1 MKEPT
6 DMGMNRTGIDT
17 SPKDSERTCEGAAE
31 SGVAPAFG
39 RAPAA
44 AGGVALARDA
54 APIGGGPPPGTRKG
68 VPQMGQELFT
78 KKPTVFLDKLG
89 ERVAFE
95 RTGTRLYELL
105 ITKLDALGTWDGGP
119 SRERLARFHDDELDH
134 FRLVEDAMRSL
145 GADPTAVTPSA
156 DVAGV
161 EAQGV
166 LQVIADPRTTL
177 DQSLHAILVAEL
189 ADNAAWEMLIDLA
202 TATGHDELV
211 QGFRT
216 ALDDERVHLAEV
228 RSWLSEHTRAAATRD
243 LEERAA

>member
-1 MKEPT
+1 MT
-6 DMGMNRTGIDT
+6 D
-17 SPKDSERTCEGAAE
+17 EGPAGPAQPP
-31 SGVAPAFG
+31 GGAGRGAPPGGPGGGGAPAGG
-39 RAPAA
+39 RPPAA
-44 AGGVALARDA
+44 AVRIEYAREA
-54 APIGGGPPPGTRKG
+54 EPIGSVPPPGTLKG
-68 VPQMGQELFT
+68 VAKMGKELLT

-119 SRERLARFHDDELDH
+119 SRERLARFHDDELAH
-134 FRLVEDAMRSL
+134 FRLVEAAMRSL
-145 GADPTAVTPSA
+145 GADPPAVTPSA

>member
-31 SGVAPAFG
+31 SGVAPGPG

-44 AGGVALARDA
+44 AVGIEYARA
-54 APIGGGPPPGTRKG
+54 GEPIGSVPPPGTRKG
-68 VPQMGQELFT
+68 VAKMGKELLT